1 MRTEKIHSLCK
12 MTETEL
18 TEESRKVGGEKA
30 EEERLQR
37 IRRELNEVE
46 ATRLCG
52 RDPHTAQV
60 SLPAW

>member
-1 MRTEKIHSLCK
+1 MCK